1 MSQHARTS
9 LASGLILIL
18 LGGYFLLVN
27 FFPNLPTIVPTAL
40 TWPWIVIAIGSG
52 LLFIGLIVGSVDMA
66 VPAFVVGGIGGI
78 LLYQNT
84 TGNWQSWAYAWTL
97 IPGFVGIGTILE
109 GLLKGKW
116 KEFREGIRLIFISSV
131 MFVIFSAFLGGPS
144 LLGQWWPVLLIL
156 LGIYIIINPKVKGIS
171 SSTQNEG

>member
-1 MSQHARTS
+1 MSQRARTS

-27 FFPNLPTIVPTAL
+27 FFPNLPKIVPTTL
-40 TWPWIVIAIGSG
+40 TWPWIVIAIGCG
-52 LLFIGLIVGSVDMA
+52 LLFLGLVVGSVDMA

-78 LLYQNT
+78 LLYQNS
-84 TGNWQSWAYAWTL
+84 TGNWQSWAYVWTL
-97 IPGFVGIGTILE
+97 IPGFVGMGTIVE
-109 GLLKGKW
+109 SMLKSNW
-116 KEFREGIRLIFISSV
+116 KGFREGIRLIFISSV

-156 LGIYIIINPKVKGIS
+156 LGIYIIINPKGLGSNS
-171 SSTQNEG
+171 SSQTGV